1 MQMSQHVR
9 RTLAASVALMMTQ
22 AACFNTY
29 FIEKDELE
37 KLESSVEQREVV
49 QVYGDCAGSGAE
61 EAAPAEPAATSRNV
75 RALDGTMWA
84 QADTGKTATPA
95 ASDATTTGEAANER
109 PGCVKIPVSTAN
121 TLTVVTTDEER
132 LRVTPFNFIMDANQ
146 LVSPEYDLLRPLNE
160 VKGAEVR
167 QFSTWKTV
175 ATIVGVTVSTAGAF
189 ILISTLAGQE
199 SGFTQ

>member
-1 MQMSQHVR
+1 MHLSQRVQR
-9 RTLAASVALMMTQ
+9 ALALSTVLMVTQ

-37 KLESSVEQREVV
+37 KLESSVSQREVV
-49 QVYGDCAGSGAE
+49 QVYGDCGGSTAE
-61 EAAPAEPAATSRNV
+61 NPAPAASRNV

-84 QADTGKTATPA
+84 QADKGKTATPA
-95 ASDATTTGEAANER
+95 ASDATSTGEADTNAR
-109 PGCVKIPVSTAN
+109 PGCVQIPVSTAN
-121 TLTVVTTDEER
+121 TLTVVTTDDER

-146 LVSPEYDLLRPLNE
+146 LVSPEYDLLRPLSE

-175 ATIVGVTVSTAGAF
+175 ATIVGVTLTTAGAF
-189 ILISTLAGQE
+189 IAISTLAGQE
-199 SGFTQ
+199 GGFSQ